1 MESLIKFI
9 LILAC
14 ACIVVAIGSFFL
26 VDEPAD
32 PVIVRSDTIVMVHI
46 ETVYVE
52 KKAPKAKKKQ
62 PIVKEEVVVEKSEEV
77 TTPSKQRVKG
87 RQYIEVKGPLGDVE
101 LYNGMPK
108 EEVRELLGKPDNTSM
123 MEIIGDIH
131 ETWRYNKKGLL
142 LVEFENGKLTS
153 VMSY

>member
-1 MESLIKFI
+1 MESCLKTI
-9 LILAC
+9 LFLAAICIIIPIL
-14 ACIVVAIGSFFL
+14 FL
-26 VDEPAD
+26 FVSTSHFLGFTTPQ
-32 PVIVRSDTIVMVHI
+32 PDTIVVV
-46 ETVYVE
+46 ETVYIE